1 MKLTKICLMSDYIQ
15 NILIDWIKLMSDI
28 LVTSL
33 NLLMSGNFG
42 DLIDLTKFCQMYDC
56 NQDIVLY
63 LIGLD

>member
-1 MKLTKICLMSDYIQ
+1 MSDYIQ

-33 NLLMSGNFG
+33 KLLMSGNFG
-42 DLIDLTKFCQMYDC
+42 YLIDLTKFCQMYDC